1 MFSNDDSFMIQLQN
15 EQKIN
20 IANKVVL
27 NNNTVETCIKSVREC
42 LGVLNDDKDLE
53 REYLDKMNKLNSE
66 MVHEFACKKR
76 KRSQGDGLFFSYT
89 GKCNK
94 KYDKR
99 KGL

>member
-1 MFSNDDSFMIQLQN
+1 MMKLQN

-20 IANKVVL
+20 ICNKVVL

-42 LGVLNDDKDLE
+42 LSVLNDAKYVE

-76 KRSQGDGLFFSYT
+76 KRSQKDGLLFSYT

-94 KYDKR
+94 KYEKR